1 MNIIDESFN
10 EKKVNNKGK
19 KAPKI
24 ILALIIILVIAIIAT
39 VIVMSYIENSTL
51 KVYIDGQRND
61 AVKNMLVFEGETIYV
76 PIRDIA
82 EYLGYKSYN
91 GDYAEKSEEKN
102 KCYVEGENEVA
113 TFTLNSNKIYKI
125 ETTSGATYQYYYCK
139 KPVKSINGNLYVSS
153 DGISEA
159 FNISFIDETQKNQ
172 IRIYTMPTLINSYE
186 KSVLDWGYEE
196 MSNLFNNQ
204 KSIFIN
210 RLIVNKEKGKGKVG
224 IIDLDGK
231 TIAEPK
237 YDDIT
242 YLPETEDF
250 LVTSNK
256 KVGIMSKDG
265 ALKVQIIYDDI
276 DLMDKD
282 AGLYLAK
289 RDNKYG
295 IVDIKGNVKLYIEYD
310 QIGIDITSF
319 AKNEIKNKYLLVDNL
334 IPVQK
339 DGLWGLVN
347 KSGKQIVDFQ
357 YDGFGYIATSNKDAF
372 NLLVIPDY
380 DVIVTKKNNKYG
392 LVNSSGVEIIPA
404 SADDIYMT
412 IDSDKKYYYLNILD
426 KKYDVI
432 AYLDS
437 IGVKTT
443 NDEIDNKTS
452 QNQTENSNQNETKDN
467 MQNSNP
473 ESTSTENQ
481 DDEQNDGQEKEQND
495 GQETQE

>member
-1 MNIIDESFN
+1 MNIIDETFN
-10 EKKVNNKGK
+10 EKKINNKGK

-24 ILALIIILVIAIIAT
+24 ILALIILLVIGIIA
-39 VIVMSYIENSTL
+39 VVVGMAYIDKSTL
-51 KVYIDGQRND
+51 KVYVDDTRND
-61 AVKNMLVFEGETIYV
+61 NVKNMLVFEGDTIYV

-113 TFTLNSNKIYKI
+113 TFSLNSNKIYKI
-125 ETTSGATYQYYYCK
+125 ETSSGATYQYYYCK
-139 KPVKSINGNLYVSS
+139 KPVKSINGKLYVSS
-153 DGISEA
+153 DGIEEA
-159 FNISFIDETQKNQ
+159 FNISFINETDKYR
-172 IRIYTMPTLINSYE
+172 IRIYTMPILISSYK

-196 MSNLFNNQ
+196 MSNIFNNQ

-210 RLIVNKEKGKGKVG
+210 RLIVSKEKNKSKMG
-224 IIDLDGK
+224 IVDLDGK
-231 TIAEPK
+231 IIAEPK
-237 YDDIT
+237 YDNIT

-256 KVGIMSKDG
+256 KVGVMSKDG
-265 ALKVQIIYDDI
+265 TLKVQIVYDDI

-289 RDNKYG
+289 RENKYG
-295 IVDIKGNVKLYIEYD
+295 IVDIKGNVKLYIQYD
-310 QIGIDITSF
+310 QIGIDIVSY
-319 AKNEIKNKYLLVDNL
+319 AKNEIKSKYLLVDNL
-334 IPVQK
+334 IPVKK
-339 DGLWGLVN
+339 DGLWGLFN

-357 YDGFGYIATSNKDAF
+357 YDGFGYVATSNKDAF

-380 DVIVTKKNNKYG
+380 NVMVTKKNNKYG
-392 LVNSSGVEIIPA
+392 LINSSGVEIVPT

-432 AYLDS
+432 EYLDS

-443 NDEIDNKTS
+443 KDDVDNMTGP
-452 QNQTENSNQNETKDN
+452 NVTENSNQNETKN
-467 MQNSNP
+467 NSENNNQ
-473 ESTSTENQ
+473 EGISTENQ
-481 DDEQNDGQEKEQND
+481 NDGQSGEQNNEQNGEYD
-495 GQETQE
+495 IQ

>member
-24 ILALIIILVIAIIAT
+24 ILALIILLVIGIIA
-39 VIVMSYIENSTL
+39 VIAAMSYIENSTL
-51 KVYIDGQRND
+51 KLYIDGTRND
-61 AVKNMLVFEGETIYV
+61 AVRDMLVFEGETIYV

-82 EYLGYKSYN
+82 SYLGYQSYN
-91 GDYAEKSEEKN
+91 GDYTEKSEERN

-113 TFTLNSNKIYKI
+113 TFSLNSNKIYKK
-125 ETTSGATYQYYYCK
+125 ETSSGATYQYFYAK
-139 KPVKSINGNLYVSS
+139 KPVKSINGKLYISS
-153 DGISEA
+153 DGIAEA
-159 FNISFIDETQKNQ
+159 FNVSFINETENNR
-172 IRIYTMPTLINSYE
+172 IRIYTMPTLIKSYQQAILDYGYTQTSNS
-186 KSVLDWGYEE
+186 
-196 MSNLFNNQ
+196 FNDQ
-204 KSIFIN
+204 KSIFIS
-210 RLIVNKEKGKGKVG
+210 RLIVRKSQGQVG
-224 IIDLDGK
+224 LIDLDGK
-231 TIAEPK
+231 VIAEAK
-237 YDDIT
+237 YDNIT
-242 YLPETEDF
+242 YMPETGDF

-295 IVDIKGNVKLYIEYD
+295 ILDIKGNIKLYMEYD
-310 QIGIDITSF
+310 QIGMDISSYL
-319 AKNEIKNKYLLVDNL
+319 KNEIKSKYLLVDNL
-334 IPVQK
+334 IPVKK
-339 DGLWGLVN
+339 DGQWGLFN

-380 DVIVTKKNNKYG
+380 NVIVTKKNNKYG
-392 LVNSSGVEIIPA
+392 LINSSGVEIIPT

-412 IDSDKKYYYLNILD
+412 INSDKKYYYLNILD
-426 KKYDVI
+426 NKYDVI
-432 AYLDS
+432 EYLDQ

-443 NDEIDNKTS
+443 KNITENINSENTVDETATNE
-452 QNQTENSNQNETKDN
+452 NAVENSNVE
-467 MQNSNP
+467 
-473 ESTSTENQ
+473 ESTSTDIQNNEQENQ
-481 DDEQNDGQEKEQND
+481 E
-495 GQETQE
+495 